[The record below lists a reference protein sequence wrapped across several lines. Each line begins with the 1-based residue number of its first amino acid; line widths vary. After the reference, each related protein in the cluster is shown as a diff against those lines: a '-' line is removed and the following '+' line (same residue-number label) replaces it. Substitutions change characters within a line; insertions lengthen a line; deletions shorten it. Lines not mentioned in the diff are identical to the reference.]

1 MFWSSKRSCLMTLFF
16 FNWHI
21 LTNVYCKAYQ
31 SITKKI
37 IMILKDF
44 FEDLKIYILGIFLK
58 YFPKINHKN
67 NQKVGGY
74 GSCYPAYTLQHG
86 VGEGCYLRV

>member
-1 MFWSSKRSCLMTLFF
+1 
-16 FNWHI
+16 
-21 LTNVYCKAYQ
+21 
-31 SITKKI
+31 
-37 IMILKDF
+37 MILKDF